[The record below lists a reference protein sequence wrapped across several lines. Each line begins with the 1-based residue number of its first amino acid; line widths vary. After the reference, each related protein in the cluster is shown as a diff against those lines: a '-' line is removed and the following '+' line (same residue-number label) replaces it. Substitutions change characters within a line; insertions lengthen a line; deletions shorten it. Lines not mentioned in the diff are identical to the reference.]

1 MFPLFFFFSLAFG
14 RTDQSKRGVRA
25 LSGTERPDTSRVT
38 MSLKTRENVQCL
50 WKLVVF
56 VIIGA
61 FILVSGSRLNEDG
74 DESLGLYLRLG
85 SQFWSIDE
93 TYGKMVQSFPKAY
106 AILCAMNAAGGIVFN
121 LSEACARVWA
131 VESMPLLDVIKFDMY
146 SYFTSTAGVE
156 YLYV

>member
-1 MFPLFFFFSLAFG
+1 
-14 RTDQSKRGVRA
+14 
-25 LSGTERPDTSRVT
+25 